1 MFSTE
6 GFQAW
11 AKKNVVLF
19 ASIMTR
25 IEGREDDALLR
36 TYGFGGFPSMAMLDG
51 GGEAITKKIG
61 RDLPSMQTTAT
72 AAADYIS
79 LKNKVE
85 AGEDVDP
92 IKFFMARL
100 GLGQLTAE
108 EAAKEAAGLELDAVQ
123 KAILDKALLGLEL
136 DSLMAG
142 ARTPD
147 GAAAAGA
154 KVYELYKAGR
164 VPAAGASQEAFYM
177 AMLVKIA
184 EENDDG
190 PAFLVAYPHVR
201 KQAAET
207 VKRLE
212 DMMTK
217 TPAMKERIETSL
229 QRMQKQLADLDAKAE
244 AFKKA

>member
-136 DSLMAG
+136 DSL
-142 ARTPD
+142 
-147 GAAAAGA
+147 
-154 KVYELYKAGR
+154 
-164 VPAAGASQEAFYM
+164 
-177 AMLVKIA
+177 
-184 EENDDG
+184 
-190 PAFLVAYPHVR
+190 
-201 KQAAET
+201 
-207 VKRLE
+207 
-212 DMMTK
+212 
-217 TPAMKERIETSL
+217 
-229 QRMQKQLADLDAKAE
+229 
-244 AFKKA
+244 